1 MASFKPSE
9 PMPIW
14 RVNLSLP
21 QERERKREGESG
33 SESPQLSVDRTAD
46 WPHLQ
51 CQFPLIC
58 RATTAAAAA
67 AAVHL
72 PLHLCRKYVKILFA
86 FFCFPFLVHFSPLS
100 LTFTLALCQ
109 FRQLCLLAP
118 AAVRLIEIEILSP
131 TNLEQL
137 SLIVHTVN

>member
-1 MASFKPSE
+1 MFPEHAY
-9 PMPIW
+9 IW
-14 RVNLSLP
+14 MSDIHTPGILQAKRAYANLAGQS
-21 QERERKREGESG
+21 QCATRTRKKEREGASG

-58 RATTAAAAA
+58 RATAVAAAA

-86 FFCFPFLVHFSPLS
+86 FFCFPFLVHFLPPSHSLSISPAVFAR
-100 LTFTLALCQ
+100 TC
-109 FRQLCLLAP
+109 CG
-118 AAVRLIEIEILSP
+118 AA
-131 TNLEQL
+131 N
-137 SLIVHTVN
+137 

>member
-1 MASFKPSE
+1 
-9 PMPIW
+9 MPIW
-14 RVNLSLP
+14 RVNLSVP
-21 QERERKREGESG
+21 EERERKRGRENG

-58 RATTAAAAA
+58 RATTTAAAD

-86 FFCFPFLVHFSPLS
+86 FFCFPFLVHFLPPSLS
-100 LTFTLALCQ
+100 LFFCQ
-109 FRQLCLLAP
+109 FHQLCLLAP

-131 TNLEQL
+131 ANLEQL
-137 SLIVHTVN
+137 SLIVQTVS